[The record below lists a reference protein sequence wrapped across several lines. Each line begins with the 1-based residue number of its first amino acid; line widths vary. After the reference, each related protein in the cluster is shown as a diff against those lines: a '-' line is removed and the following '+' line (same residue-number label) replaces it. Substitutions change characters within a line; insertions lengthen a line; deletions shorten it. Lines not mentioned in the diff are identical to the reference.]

1 MIALFIV
8 NAGFNGRNYTLN
20 HNADYD
26 EWLGG
31 WFWRV
36 VVGWGGEGRSVPR
49 HLSQLPR
56 GSSQT
61 KGPSN

>member
-31 WFWRV
+31 WFGGLWSR
-36 VVGWGGEGRSVPR
+36 GEGRSVPR